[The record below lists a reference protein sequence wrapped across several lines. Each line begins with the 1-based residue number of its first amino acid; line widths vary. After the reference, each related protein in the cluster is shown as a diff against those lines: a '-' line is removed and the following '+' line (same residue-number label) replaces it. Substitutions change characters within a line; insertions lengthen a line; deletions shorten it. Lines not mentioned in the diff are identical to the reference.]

1 MCLRIGIIG
10 YGLAGRYFHAPL
22 LKGCGF
28 DVAVIQTTNARRA
41 SQAIEDFPKVHV
53 VATVEELVAH
63 KLDLVVVASANLA
76 HADHAY
82 AAIKAGIAVVVDKP
96 MGRTYDET
104 AAIVAAGEKAG
115 VPV

>member
-10 YGLAGRYFHAPL
+10 YGLVGRYFHAPL

-28 DVAVIQTTNARRA
+28 DVVVIQTINARR
-41 SQAIEDFPKVHV
+41 ITGHDFPKVHV

-63 KLDLVVVASANLA
+63 VDLVVAVSANLA

-82 AAIKAGIAVVVDKP
+82 VAIKAG
-96 MGRTYDET
+96 TS
-104 AAIVAAGEKAG
+104 
-115 VPV
+115 